1 MNLLSVQGQGA
12 LYTVLLFLIV
22 VIVVHGIKLVRI
34 GYRSLGKKLPP
45 APPPKEKEEPEPVYF
60 LVERK
65 KKAHENGV
73 FRTQAHSLQI
83 NTDALFSSIRA
94 ILFAARKYRA

>member
-1 MNLLSVQGQGA
+1 MNLLTVQGQGA

-22 VIVVHGIKLVRI
+22 VIVVHGIKLLRI

-45 APPPKEKEEPEPVYF
+45 APPPKEKEEPEPVYY

-65 KKAHENGV
+65 KK
-73 FRTQAHSLQI
+73 RTRTEYSEPRRIH
-83 NTDALFSSIRA
+83 F
-94 ILFAARKYRA
+94 K